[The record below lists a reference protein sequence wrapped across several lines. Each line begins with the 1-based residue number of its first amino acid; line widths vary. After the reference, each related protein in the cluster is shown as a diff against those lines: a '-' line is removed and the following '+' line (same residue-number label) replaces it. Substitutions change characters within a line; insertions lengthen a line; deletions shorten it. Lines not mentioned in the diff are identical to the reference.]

1 MSSKDFVI
9 DKIKKFLQSFKNVKG
24 RYEYDELARLYTLKI
39 TSQSIYDS
47 ETFDQWESSM
57 FDDFV
62 QNYLE
67 ENIGFISEDA
77 LVGIDKIT
85 YVEKGPD
92 FVCLK
97 NN

>member
-47 ETFDQWESSM
+47 EAFDQ
-57 FDDFV
+57 
-62 QNYLE
+62 
-67 ENIGFISEDA
+67 
-77 LVGIDKIT
+77 
-85 YVEKGPD
+85 
-92 FVCLK
+92 
-97 NN
+97 

>member
-47 ETFDQWESSM
+47 EAFDQWDSSM

-62 QNYLE
+62 ENYPD

-77 LVGIDKIT
+77 LVKIDNDNLIF
-85 YVEKGPD
+85 EGKGSE
-92 FVCLK
+92 FNK
-97 NN
+97 N